1 MLAEQY
7 ERTVVVRV
15 TTGSAGCELYE
26 LVGRVAE
33 FNIMKSGAVLPTTT
47 GKADQTQVL
56 VVAGVVWLS
65 ERLPL
70 VHCMGT
76 CRAC

>member
-7 ERTVVVRV
+7 EPTAVVRV
-15 TTGSAGCELYE
+15 TTGSAGCELYK

-33 FNIMKSGAVLPTTT
+33 FNTTKSGAVLPTTT

-70 VHCMGT
+70 VHCT
-76 CRAC
+76 DKCRAC